1 MVVWVG
7 VKVLGGCLQ
16 IARAILNMLLEAS
29 AEVGEWFIRVRPA
42 VLKSIRSRFR
52 V

>member
-1 MVVWVG
+1 MVVWLG
-7 VKVLGGCLQ
+7 VNVLGGCLR

-29 AEVGEWFIRVRPA
+29 AEAGEWFMRVSPA
-42 VLKSIRSRFR
+42 VRKSIRSRVR